1 MSRTML
7 VRAVALGCMAVALSV
22 AHARGAGPIRTT
34 IAIRPP
40 APVAL
45 GDHPEVVVDLRVTG
59 GGPLRGEPV
68 ELSIDGVL
76 FRRHSTDSSGASS
89 FTLPND
95 LAAGDHRIGAAYPGR
110 STTYGA
116 ASTAATLVV
125 NPFELTIETVPS
137 LPGMPFALDGDR
149 VVAGDDGVVRTTVA
163 TVGDHVLVA
172 LPDEYQPG
180 ALRAEFSRWSAG
192 NEFRPQLTISVP
204 NVAPLQ
210 AGFDVFRPMSQSF
223 IDLSGAAIDPGRIT
237 SITLRSSLGEVLT
250 YPDGQSRFF
259 KASRTVHRS
268 SGLEPVDV
276 RYNVTDVEVDG
287 SNVVNAGQQQLY
299 VTPDAVWRI
308 TLLLF
313 SARVQPKDAFFGFTA
328 GSSIEVIYPS
338 GRTEVVPAGPDGVV
352 VVQGLAR
359 GIYRMTVA
367 DAPGWAPAMPVAL
380 SKDQQVELRV
390 VSWVDIATAA
400 LVGFVVVF
408 GLLIRGRPHLIGSTS
423 RPAGEIPAEPGIPW
437 PAGSPLALARAESVA
452 APPEPLEP
460 RLAEAEPVILTTG
473 RMRPLLASLPGEST
487 TEGATFRRVGVS
499 ERRRSENQRV
509 FGSGARLASPL
520 RGHDLGATSRATAPR
535 APASLHRRLPSAGN
549 GRVLKVLSTV
559 PPRPVNVVDPAL
571 RIPTT
576 KAAVRH
582 DRGPTVSGVESAHP
596 AASQPACEA
605 CGTHLWSG
613 ALFCEGCGRRVREP
627 RSVGIGSP
635 AREAGPRGSLA

>member
-1 MSRTML
+1 ML
-7 VRAVALGCMAVALSV
+7 ARGVVLGCLAIALSV

-40 APVAL
+40 AAVAL
-45 GDHPEVVVDLRVTG
+45 GDHPEVVVDVRVTG
-59 GGPLRGEPV
+59 GGPLRGAPV

-76 FRRHSTDSSGASS
+76 YRRHSTDGSGASS

-95 LAAGDHRIGAAYPGR
+95 LAAGDHRISAFYPGL
-110 STTYGA
+110 STTYLA
-116 ASTAATLVV
+116 ASTTATLVV

-137 LPGMPFALDGDR
+137 LPGMPFTLDGER
-149 VVAGDDGVVRTTVA
+149 FVAGDDGVARTTVSA
-163 TVGDHVLVA
+163 VGEHVLVA
-172 LPDEYQPG
+172 LPEEYQPG

-204 NVAPLQ
+204 NVGPLQ

-308 TLLLF
+308 TLLLY

-338 GRTEVVPAGPDGVV
+338 GKTEVVPAGPDGVV
-352 VVQGLAR
+352 VVEGLAR

-380 SKDQQVELRV
+380 SRDQQVELRV
-390 VSWVDIATAA
+390 VSWVDMAAAA
-400 LVGFVVVF
+400 LVGFVVLF

-423 RPAGEIPAEPGIPW
+423 RPVGEVTAEPGIPW
-437 PAGSPLALARAESVA
+437 PAGSPLALARAEIEV
-452 APPEPLEP
+452 APPEPIEP
-460 RLAEAEPVILTTG
+460 QLAEAEPVSLTTG
-473 RMRPLLASLPGEST
+473 RMRPLLASLPVEST
-487 TEGATFRRVGVS
+487 LEGAASRRVGVS
-499 ERRRSENQRV
+499 ERRRGEDQRV
-509 FGSGARLASPL
+509 FGSSALLASPL
-520 RGHDLGATSRATAPR
+520 RGYDLGATARATAPR
-535 APASLHRRLPSAGN
+535 APATLHRRLTSAGN

-559 PPRPVNVVDPAL
+559 PVRPVNVVDPAL

-576 KAAVRH
+576 RAAIRH
-582 DRGPTVSGVESAHP
+582 DPAPTVPRVESAHP
-596 AASQPACEA
+596 ATSEPVCEA
-605 CGTHLWSG
+605 CGSRLWGG
-613 ALFCEGCGRRVREP
+613 ALYCEECGRRVREP
-627 RSVGIGSP
+627 RRVSIGSP
-635 AREAGPRGSLA
+635 AREAGPRGSPA